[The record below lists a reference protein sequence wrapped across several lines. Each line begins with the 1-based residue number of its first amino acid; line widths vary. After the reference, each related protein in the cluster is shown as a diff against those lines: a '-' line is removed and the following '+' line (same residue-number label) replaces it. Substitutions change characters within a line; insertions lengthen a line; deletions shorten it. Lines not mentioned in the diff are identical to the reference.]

1 MSRYFL
7 FARPSFWSG
16 MARVVDLGGTLNEY
30 NYSISPRKADYYAI
44 RSDWNVVGDDIREA
58 VNKYDDELTENA
70 QET

>member
-30 NYSISPRKADYYAI
+30 NYSISPRRADYYAI
-44 RSDWNVVGDDIREA
+44 RSDWNVVGDDISEA
-58 VNKYDDELTENA
+58 VNKLEIELAENF

>member
-44 RSDWNVVGDDIREA
+44 RSDWNVVGDDISEA
-58 VNKYDDELTENA
+58 VNKYDDELTGNA